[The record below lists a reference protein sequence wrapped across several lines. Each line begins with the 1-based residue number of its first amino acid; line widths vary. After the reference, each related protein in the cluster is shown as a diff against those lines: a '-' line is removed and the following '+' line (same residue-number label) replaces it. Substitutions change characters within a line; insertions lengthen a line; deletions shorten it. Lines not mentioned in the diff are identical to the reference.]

1 MHVCKQVVCAY
12 RMKRKKKAYLARSEV
27 LKAEERNLVGG
38 LDLVV
43 IGGVGEGEWEHA
55 LLLQVSL
62 YKE

>member
-1 MHVCKQVVCAY
+1 M
-12 RMKRKKKAYLARSEV
+12 AYLARSEV

-55 LLLQVSL
+55 LLLQVGL
-62 YKE
+62 YKG